1 MYEIFEQ
8 LCQLRGVTAF
18 RVSKET
24 GISQPTFSEWKKGTY
39 TPKTE
44 KMQKIAD
51 YFNVPLEYL
60 TTGKM
65 PENEK
70 GPENNSES
78 EKAFFRLR
86 KGLEPYNLDE
96 EDTDFLLT
104 VFKAHKEK
112 NK

>member
-1 MYEIFEQ
+1 MYEIFER
-8 LCQLRGVTAF
+8 LCQSRGVTPY

-51 YFNVPLEYL
+51 YFSVPLEYL

-65 PENEK
+65 PGKEK
-70 GPENNSES
+70 DPGNDPES
-78 EKAFFRLR
+78 EKAFFRLK
-86 KGLEPYNLDE
+86 KGLEPYDLDE
-96 EDTDFLLT
+96 EDADFLLT